1 MNRLLFGL
9 LFLMVSI
16 TSHANTVIQVG
27 DDRRYSINRQVD
39 YLLDASHDLTLSD
52 VQFSN
57 EWQSIDK
64 NSVNF
69 GFIKEAAWFHFELQ
83 VENSND
89 YILQIPYPILDY
101 LDLYSFVDD
110 ELYLEVKTGDARRFE
125 SRDVD
130 HVHFIFPYR
139 LDAGQTLS
147 VYLRVDTAGGVDV
160 PLLFSTKAIFQKD
173 DIDNAMFRGAIL
185 GVTFLMLF
193 YNGFIFVS
201 LKDRVY
207 GFYVLNLFSHIV
219 NSNAYE
225 GWAFKILWPNTPGLN
240 DYVFPIFNGLVLA
253 TSIIFMFSL
262 LKGLGSP
269 SWYRK
274 YFLVL
279 LATVSTLPFLA
290 VLLPYSI
297 IVPIEVL
304 FTLIVYI
311 SSLLLGAYL
320 SYKGDRTAM
329 YFTVAVSLFLVG
341 VVSSNLKALG
351 LLPSNLFT
359 QHAYQI
365 GFFVD
370 MVVLSLALA
379 QKIDIAQK
387 ERSSAQ
393 KENIKNLKRYEDLYR
408 ESLSGHFQVGLDGK
422 IVSVNNAFLEILGYE
437 SSGQLFDS
445 KMVRDINQFSVD
457 DEASRTII
465 NTVKNLGCI
474 IDFEEQVAKKGGDII
489 WISLSIRSVTN
500 SEGAVEYYE
509 GSMLD
514 INERK
519 ENEILKERSMKDRMS
534 TLEQLVIGISH
545 ELNTPLGTSITG
557 LSYLNELMND
567 MKGKKQK
574 NELCMKEFDEIIA
587 EEFQTIEL
595 TQSNLDKVSE
605 LIKQFKQISVNQYG
619 YEVEE
624 VNLFASISS
633 GLARYKKALTEN
645 SITIVVNCEKDINVN
660 TYGEAISEIITQ
672 LVSNSIDHAFKAL
685 GNRRIGITVNVK
697 ANNIELL
704 YQDNGRGLSAKG
716 VEELFNPFYTTMR
729 GSQGKVGLGMYL
741 TFNLLTQ
748 LLKGEVVVE
757 NPQQGLSILMTFPS
771 HIN

>member
-16 TSHANTVIQVG
+16 ISHANTVIQVG

-39 YLLDASHDLTLSD
+39 YLLDASHDLKLSD
-52 VQFSN
+52 VQSSN
-57 EWQSIDK
+57 KWQSIDK
-64 NSVNF
+64 NSINL

-225 GWAFKILWPNTPGLN
+225 GWAFKILWPDTPGLN

-262 LKGLGSP
+262 LKGLGSA

-279 LATVSTLPFLA
+279 LATVSTFPFLA

-311 SSLLLGAYL
+311 SSLLLGVYL

-437 SSGQLFDS
+437 NSGQLFES

-474 IDFEEQVAKKGGDII
+474 IDFEEQVAKKDGDII

-519 ENEILKERSMKDRMS
+519 ENEILKERSMKDKMS

-557 LSYLNELMND
+557 VSHLNELMND
-567 MKGKKQK
+567 MKDKKQK
-574 NELCMKEFDEIIA
+574 NILSMKEFDEILA
-587 EEFQTIEL
+587 EEYQTIDL
-595 TQSNLDKVSE
+595 TRSNLDKVGE

-645 SITIVVNCEKDINVN
+645 SITIVVNCEKGINVN

-685 GNRRIGITVNVK
+685 GNRRIEITVNVK